1 MVHPLVRML
10 LLLMVSLH
18 VLLLHRRHLSLVLH
32 FHMLLLLLLLLKR
45 LSLKRTPHR
54 RLIPIP
60 LQIKWRLGM

>member
-1 MVHPLVRML
+1 MMHPLMRML

-18 VLLLHRRHLSLVLH
+18 VLLLHRSHLSLVLH
-32 FHMLLLLLLLLKR
+32 FHMLLLLLKR
-45 LSLKRTPHR
+45 LSFKRTPHR